1 MISHTP
7 SAATVSSREAWPQL
21 RTAHHVSN
29 PSQAVERFTATT
41 ATPSHSQHAQRSD
54 HHAATATA
62 ATPPPQ
68 RQNKR
73 HRFQRLKAHIACPV
87 DLAHCDIPVILCCLA
102 SGLCDASAFAAW
114 GCFVSMQTGNS
125 VFLCLGAS
133 QLPAGGEP
141 YGWAKS
147 LISIAAFVAGSLC
160 WAQASRRAGPTRRAT
175 LATSF
180 AVQVML
186 TAVAAA
192 LVQAGVVPS
201 ANTSS
206 SAPGE
211 RDSQEFLE
219 RVPVALLA
227 FQSAGQLSTAQLV
240 GVGEVPTVVLTS
252 VYHGLAADA
261 GFFRRRNVH
270 RDRRVAGVV
279 AFFAGGISGGWL
291 ERSRGGIAA
300 ALWIS
305 AAVKLGITVSWLFWK
320 AEKTGDG

>member
-1 MISHTP
+1 MSHP
-7 SAATVSSREAWPQL
+7 PAKPPAS
-21 RTAHHVSN
+21 
-29 PSQAVERFTATT
+29 SQAGV

-54 HHAATATA
+54 HHTTTP

-68 RQNKR
+68 RRNKR
-73 HRFQRLKAHIACPV
+73 HRRLHRLRAHLARPV
-87 DLAHCDIPVILCCLA
+87 DLAAHCDVPVVLCCLA

-133 QLPAGGEP
+133 RLPAGGEP

-175 LATSF
+175 LAGSF
-180 AVQVML
+180 AVQVAL

-206 SAPGE
+206 SSSSSSSAAGE

-252 VYHGLAADA
+252 VYYGLAADA
-261 GFFRRRNVH
+261 GFFRRSNVH
-270 RDRRVAGVV
+270 RDRRIAGVV
-279 AFFAGGISGGWL
+279 AFFAGAISGGWL

-320 AEKTGDG
+320 AEKVGDR

>member
-1 MISHTP
+1 MSQTP
-7 SAATVSSREAWPQL
+7 AKPSSA
-21 RTAHHVSN
+21 
-29 PSQAVERFTATT
+29 SQATT
-41 ATPSHSQHAQRSD
+41 ATPSHSQRAQHSD
-54 HHAATATA
+54 HRVATA

-73 HRFQRLKAHIACPV
+73 HRRLRRLRAHVARPV
-87 DLAHCDIPVILCCLA
+87 DLAHCDIPAVLCCLA

-175 LATSF
+175 LAGSF
-180 AVQVML
+180 AVQVTF

-201 ANTSS
+201 SITSSSGSSGS

-252 VYHGLAADA
+252 VYHGP
-261 GFFRRRNVH
+261 GC
-270 RDRRVAGVV
+270 G
-279 AFFAGGISGGWL
+279 
-291 ERSRGGIAA
+291 RGLLPEEECAP
-300 ALWIS
+300 
-305 AAVKLGITVSWLFWK
+305 
-320 AEKTGDG
+320 

>member
-1 MISHTP
+1 MSRPPVKSPTP
-7 SAATVSSREAWPQL
+7 SKATIAAPSR
-21 RTAHHVSN
+21 
-29 PSQAVERFTATT
+29 SQR
-41 ATPSHSQHAQRSD
+41 AQRSD
-54 HHAATATA
+54 HHAATA

-68 RQNKR
+68 RRNQR
-73 HRFQRLKAHIACPV
+73 HRPQRLRAHLASPV
-87 DLAHCDIPVILCCLA
+87 DLAHCDIPVVLCCLA

-133 QLPAGGEP
+133 RLPAGGEP

-175 LATSF
+175 LAGSF
-180 AVQVML
+180 AVQVAF

-201 ANTSS
+201 SNSNGNSS
-206 SAPGE
+206 GPG

-252 VYHGLAADA
+252 VYYGLAADA
-261 GFFRRRNVH
+261 GFFRGRNVH
-270 RDRRVAGVV
+270 RDRRIAGVI
-279 AFFAGGISGGWL
+279 AFFAGAISGGWL

-305 AAVKLGITVSWLFWK
+305 AAVKLGIAVSWLFWK

>member
-1 MISHTP
+1 M
-7 SAATVSSREAWPQL
+7 V
-21 RTAHHVSN
+21 
-29 PSQAVERFTATT
+29 
-41 ATPSHSQHAQRSD
+41 
-54 HHAATATA
+54 
-62 ATPPPQ
+62 
-68 RQNKR
+68 
-73 HRFQRLKAHIACPV
+73 
-87 DLAHCDIPVILCCLA
+87 LCSLA

-133 QLPAGGEP
+133 RLPAGGEP

-147 LISIAAFVAGSLC
+147 LISIAAFVAGSL
-160 WAQASRRAGPTRRAT
+160 AG
-175 LATSF
+175 SF
-180 AVQVML
+180 AVQVAL

-201 ANTSS
+201 SNTDSS
-206 SAPGE
+206 SSRAAGE
-211 RDSQEFLE
+211 RESQEFLE

-240 GVGEVPTVVLTS
+240 GVSEVPTVVLTS
-252 VYHGLAADA
+252 VYYGLASDA

-270 RDRRVAGVV
+270 RDRRIAGVV
-279 AFFAGGISGGWL
+279 AFFAGAISGGWL

-305 AAVKLGITVSWLFWK
+305 AAVKLGIAVSWLFWK
-320 AEKTGDG
+320 AKKTGDG

>member
-1 MISHTP
+1 MSHPPAKPPT
-7 SAATVSSREAWPQL
+7 
-21 RTAHHVSN
+21 
-29 PSQAVERFTATT
+29 SQAAAARPTNG
-41 ATPSHSQHAQRSD
+41 QHAQSSGHRP
-54 HHAATATA
+54 ATLPL
-62 ATPPPQ
+62 PPPQ
-68 RQNKR
+68 RLNRR
-73 HRFQRLKAHIACPV
+73 HRLQRLRAHLACPV
-87 DLAHCDIPVILCCLA
+87 DLTHCDVPIVLCCLA

-125 VFLCLGAS
+125 IFLCLGAS
-133 QLPAGGEP
+133 RLPEGGEP

-147 LISIAAFVAGSLC
+147 LISIAAFFAGSLC
-160 WAQASRRAGPTRRAT
+160 WSLASRRAGPTRRAT
-175 LATSF
+175 LAAGF
-180 AVQVML
+180 AVQAAL

-201 ANTSS
+201 STTTITTAGNVDG
-206 SAPGE
+206 PG

-252 VYHGLAADA
+252 VYHGLASDA
-261 GFFRRRNVH
+261 GFFRRKNVH
-270 RDRRVAGVV
+270 RDRRIAAVV
-279 AFFAGGISGGWL
+279 AFFAGAVSGGWL

-305 AAVKLGITVSWLFWK
+305 AAVKLGITVSWVLWK

>member
-1 MISHTP
+1 MSHPPAKASTAP
-7 SAATVSSREAWPQL
+7 QAAV
-21 RTAHHVSN
+21 
-29 PSQAVERFTATT
+29 
-41 ATPSHSQHAQRSD
+41 ATPPDSHHARRFD
-54 HHAATATA
+54 RHAATGAR
-62 ATPPPQ
+62 PPPR
-68 RQNKR
+68 RQNQR
-73 HRFQRLKAHIACPV
+73 HRLQRLRAHLARPV
-87 DLAHCDIPVILCCLA
+87 DLARGDIPVVLCCVA

-133 QLPAGGEP
+133 RLPAGGEP

-160 WAQASRRAGPTRRAT
+160 WAQATRRAGPTRRAT
-175 LATSF
+175 LAGSF
-180 AVQVML
+180 AVQVAF

-201 ANTSS
+201 STTNSS
-206 SAPGE
+206 SSSSGGAATA

-227 FQSAGQLSTAQLV
+227 FQSAGQLTTAQLV

-252 VYHGLAADA
+252 VYHGLASDA
-261 GFFRRRNVH
+261 GFFLRSNVH
-270 RDRRVAGVV
+270 RDRRIAGVV
-279 AFFAGGISGGWL
+279 AFFAGAISGGWL

-320 AEKTGDG
+320 AGKTGDG

>member
-1 MISHTP
+1 MSHPPARPTQG
-7 SAATVSSREAWPQL
+7 AATL
-21 RTAHHVSN
+21 
-29 PSQAVERFTATT
+29 
-41 ATPSHSQHAQRSD
+41 PSHSQPSRRSD
-54 HHAATATA
+54 HRAAAGA
-62 ATPPPQ
+62 PPPPQ
-68 RQNKR
+68 RRGRR
-73 HRFQRLKAHIACPV
+73 HRAAQRLRAHLARPV
-87 DLAHCDIPVILCCLA
+87 DQSRCDVPVVLCCLA

-133 QLPAGGEP
+133 RLPRSGEP

-160 WAQASRRAGPTRRAT
+160 WALASRRGGPTRRGT
-175 LATSF
+175 LAAGF
-180 AVQVML
+180 AVQFAL

-192 LVQAGVVPS
+192 LVQAGAVPS
-201 ANTSS
+201 SS
-206 SAPGE
+206 GSNSE
-211 RDSQEFLE
+211 EFLE

-261 GFFRRRNVH
+261 GFFRRGNVH
-270 RDRRVAGVV
+270 RDRRIAGVV
-279 AFFAGGISGGWL
+279 AFFAGAISGGWL

-305 AAVKLGITVSWLFWK
+305 AAVKLGIAVSWLFWE
-320 AEKTGDG
+320 AEKT